1 MSLVQKSLQ
10 APPFHPEGL
19 EQAETCPP
27 HHGHHRGAHRG
38 QACWEL
44 TVCSLLFRGGLCV
57 LQVEYQPGTCFLK
70 HNDHSSIFI
79 GQRSSHFEILTPKA
93 SPWTGITLP
102 LPTGVTNRTCTLVGH
117 STAWEPWIIHESVCE
132 PEGLKEGW
140 RPQSKCVHVFENP
153 ELSLDLQLHKIKDH
167 LRMATR
173 GRWLPKEL
181 LVHLK
186 VARCCCHC

>member
-93 SPWTGITLP
+93 SPWTGMLHAYYF
-102 LPTGVTNRTCTLVGH
+102 LGEKNVCF
-117 STAWEPWIIHESVCE
+117 IHVE
-132 PEGLKEGW
+132 
-140 RPQSKCVHVFENP
+140 
-153 ELSLDLQLHKIKDH
+153 SLDEQSLKYMLDRCSQKGKNRVCL
-167 LRMATR
+167 M
-173 GRWLPKEL
+173 RWHIPYSGQ
-181 LVHLK
+181 
-186 VARCCCHC
+186 

>member
-93 SPWTGITLP
+93 LPWTGIILP
-102 LPTGVTNRTCTLVGH
+102 LPTGAARRVSTVVGH
-117 STAWEPWIIHESVCE
+117 STVWEPWVT
-132 PEGLKEGW
+132 PELSCAPEELKEG
-140 RPQSKCVHVFENP
+140 RRSQSKCVHILENP
-153 ELSLDLQLHKIKDH
+153 ELSLDLPLSKII
-167 LRMATR
+167 TT
-173 GRWLPKEL
+173 
-181 LVHLK
+181 
-186 VARCCCHC
+186 